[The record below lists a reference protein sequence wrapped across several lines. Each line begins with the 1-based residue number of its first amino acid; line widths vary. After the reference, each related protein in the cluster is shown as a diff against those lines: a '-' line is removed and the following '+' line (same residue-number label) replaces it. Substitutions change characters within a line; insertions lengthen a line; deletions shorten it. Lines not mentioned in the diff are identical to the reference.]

1 MNARNLLIKVPIK
14 CGCGQKPESFPKCEI
29 RSRCGNGHQ
38 IQIQEN
44 THINVG
50 KYTGHYLMLVKTA
63 ILHWTNVKN
72 SLVDVFARGEA
83 WSRNKDA
90 VTNVNKR
97 LVIFPIIFAIMSF
110 LQFYK
115 TGQIQSIH
123 LLVFICAKGS

>member
-50 KYTGHYLMLVKTA
+50 KYTGKCLILAISHKLKNA
-63 ILHWTNVKN
+63 ILHSTNVKN
-72 SLVDVFARGEA
+72 SHVGVYLHDV
-83 WSRNKDA
+83 K
-90 VTNVNKR
+90 
-97 LVIFPIIFAIMSF
+97 L
-110 LQFYK
+110 
-115 TGQIQSIH
+115 GQ
-123 LLVFICAKGS
+123 GMRM